1 MPDQP
6 GATAAEMTPEQ
17 RRLWYLDQYEQAG
30 AVHVINQGWWLTG
43 PLDEAALD
51 SALTVLVQRH
61 ELLRSVCVPAQ
72 DGARLLVRP
81 VPGSVLTVE
90 GPASAEVVAARRAE
104 LAGSVMS
111 LTDGPL
117 FTAHLLRESAE
128 RALLLLRV
136 HHLVADGWSIEVLT
150 RELGALYTPGAPADP
165 AVLDPLPLTAAE
177 VPAALRAAAGADG
190 ESEQEAAA
198 YWREALRGAP
208 EALDLPYDH
217 ARPAQPV
224 RSGDRSRLLLPAGT
238 AERLKAAA
246 AAQGATFFVALFSVL
261 SGFLSR
267 IADQD
272 DLVIGVPVAD
282 RPGEEFEPLVG
293 FFVNTLPVRV
303 GVEGDPA
310 LGELIARAADSFFEG
325 CVHRELPFDGIV
337 RAVAPPRMP
346 GRTPLFQVLC
356 VLQNTLGAE
365 LDLAGVAVDKHRVDQ
380 PAAAFDLTVEFW
392 QEPDGRLAAM
402 FEFATELFT
411 SRHGRRLAD
420 RLAAFV
426 AAWALDPGL
435 RLGEV
440 PLLLPGE
447 EAFTS
452 AAGAAGAADAGADVD
467 VSGDVVE
474 DIVARLRAEPDRVV
488 AGCGG
493 RLLTGRQLLQRV
505 DELQDTLTAAGVG
518 PGSRVGVRL
527 PRGTDTVAGLLA
539 VLGLDAVYVP
549 LDGRVPA
556 DRVRLI
562 EESARLR
569 AVLTAAGAEPV
580 RATADPG
587 PPEHATAHQD
597 PDSYVFFTSGSSGSP
612 KGVLVGRKALT
623 NLVREW
629 VRLTGLGPGDVVAA
643 STSTT
648 FDVSLPELL
657 APLLAG
663 STVEVADDRAAA
675 DPTLLAELAA
685 ERGVTVLQ
693 ATPSVWRLL
702 LDHLTVRPRVA
713 LAGGEALPQDL
724 KDRLLAAADTV
735 FNLYGPTE
743 TTVWSA
749 AWRCAPGP
757 VRVGTAIARTE
768 LHVVDR
774 HMRPVPPGCRGELL
788 IGGIGLARG
797 YLGQEALTARQFVE
811 RDLGHGPRR
820 WYRTGDVASWG
831 EDGLLRVH
839 GRRDAQIKLRGHR
852 IEPGEIEARARQCPG
867 VTQCAVVPFDREGQ
881 SGLAAF
887 LVGLPEAAPDLVE
900 VRGRLSSALPAY
912 MVPALLFGVP
922 ELPRLS
928 SGKTDTRALLTE
940 VEARLVGL
948 PGPDGPA
955 AGPQDDSPVTEAVV
969 LALQAVLRK
978 PVVPQTSFFDQGGDS
993 LGAARALAL
1002 LRKALG
1008 TPLHMSEFVAAPSVQ
1023 GLAEVIRSRPGATDA
1038 ARVALAAVARQGGT
1052 AASGL
1057 ARGLLTGEAAR

>member
-1 MPDQP
+1 MTDQP
-6 GATAAEMTPEQ
+6 EATAAQMTPEQ
-17 RRLWYLDQYEQAG
+17 RRLWYLDQYEDAG

-43 PLDEAALD
+43 PLDETALD

-81 VPGSVLTVE
+81 APGSVLTVE
-90 GPASAEVVAARRAE
+90 GPASPEAVAARRAE
-104 LAGSVMS
+104 LAGSPIS

-117 FTAHLLRESAE
+117 FTAHLLRESAD
-128 RALLLLRV
+128 RALLLVRV
-136 HHLVADGWSIEVLT
+136 HHLVADGWSIEVIT
-150 RELGALYTPGAPADP
+150 RELGALYTPGTPADP

-177 VPAALRAAAGADG
+177 VPAALRATAEADG

-198 YWREALRGAP
+198 YWRDTLRGAP

-217 ARPAQPV
+217 ARPARPMH
-224 RSGDRSRLLLPAGT
+224 SGDRSRLLLPAGT
-238 AERLKAAA
+238 AERLAAVA
-246 AAQGATFFVALFSVL
+246 AAQGATFFVALYSVL
-261 SGFLSR
+261 AGFLSR

-303 GVEGDPA
+303 GVDGDPA
-310 LGELIARAADSFFEG
+310 LGELITRAADSFFEG
-325 CVHRELPFDGIV
+325 CVHRGLPFDGIV
-337 RAVAPPRMP
+337 SAVGPQRMP

-356 VLQNTLGAE
+356 VLQNTLGARLE
-365 LDLAGVAVDKHRVDQ
+365 LAGVAVDKHRVDQ

-402 FEFATELFT
+402 VEYATELFT
-411 SRHGRRLAD
+411 SQHGRRLAD

-435 RLGEV
+435 RLSEV
-440 PLLLPGE
+440 PVLLPGE
-447 EAFTS
+447 EAFTG
-452 AAGAAGAADAGADVD
+452 ATGPAGTDVP
-467 VSGDVVE
+467 GDVVE

-488 AGCGG
+488 AGSGG
-493 RLLTGRQLLQRV
+493 RRLTAGQLLHRV
-505 DELQDTLTAAGVG
+505 AELQDALAAAGVR
-518 PGSRVGVRL
+518 PGCRVGVRL
-527 PRGTDTVAGLLA
+527 PRGTDTVAALLA

-549 LDGRVPA
+549 LDSRLPEE
-556 DRVRLI
+556 RRRLI
-562 EESARLR
+562 ERSARLH
-569 AVLTAAGAEPV
+569 AVLTAAGAEPTC
-580 RATADPG
+580 ATISQA
-587 PPEHATAHQD
+587 PPEPATGHHD
-597 PDSYVFFTSGSSGSP
+597 PDAYVFFTSGSSGTP

-629 VRLTGLGPGDVVAA
+629 VRFTCLVPEDVVAA
-643 STSTT
+643 STATT

-657 APLLAG
+657 APLMAG
-663 STVEVADDRAAA
+663 STVEVADDRTAA

-685 ERGVTVLQ
+685 DRGVTVLQ

-702 LDHLTVRPRVA
+702 LDHLTLRPRVA

-724 KDRLLAAADTV
+724 KDRLLTAADTV
-735 FNLYGPTE
+735 YNLYGPTE

-749 AWRCAPGP
+749 IWRCAPGP
-757 VRVGTAIARTE
+757 VTVGTAIARTE
-768 LHVVDR
+768 LHVLDR
-774 HMRPVPPGCRGELL
+774 NLRPVPPGCRGELL
-788 IGGIGLARG
+788 IGGAGLARG

-811 RDLGHGPRR
+811 HDLGNGPKRL
-820 WYRTGDVASWG
+820 YRTGDIASWD
-831 EDGLLRVH
+831 EDGLLRIH

-852 IEPGEIEARARQCPG
+852 IEPGEIESQARACPG
-867 VTQCAVVPFDREGQ
+867 VAQCAVVPFDRNGQ

-887 LVGLPEAAPDLVE
+887 LVGQPDTAPDPAE
-900 VRGRLSSALPAY
+900 VRGRLAAVLPEY
-912 MVPALLFGVP
+912 MVPALLLPVA

-928 SGKTDTRALLTE
+928 SGKTDTRALLAE
-940 VEARLVGL
+940 VEAHLADL
-948 PGPDGPA
+948 PHPGGPA
-955 AGPQDDSPVTEAVV
+955 TAQRDDSPVTEAVV

-1008 TPLHMSEFVAAPSVQ
+1008 TPLHMADFVAAPSVQ
-1023 GLAEVIRSRPGATDA
+1023 GLAEVIQARPGATAA
-1038 ARVALAAVARQGGT
+1038 ARAALAAVFEQQGT
-1052 AASGL
+1052 APGGL
-1057 ARGLLTGEAAR
+1057 ARGVLTGRAAR